1 MQEIVKQHINK
12 IVQISHEE
20 FEEIETFFYKEH
32 YKKGSYLVEAGKLAT
47 YEFYITK
54 GLVASSFLNEYG
66 KNSIL
71 HFAAENQWISDI
83 ESFNTGA
90 QTRINIKCLEDTE
103 VYRISYQDKEKLCA
117 VSKKM
122 EYFFRKKSNDTCIML
137 QNRIMIFMYTNS
149 KDRYDKFMA
158 LHPSIFLRVPKL
170 LLASFLG
177 VTERTL
183 SVI

>member
-1 MQEIVKQHINK
+1 MQEMLKQHINK

-20 FEEIETFFYKEH
+20 FAEIESYFYKEF
-32 YKKGSYLVEAGKLAT
+32 YKKGKYLVEAGELANS
-47 YEFYITK
+47 EFYITE
-54 GLVASSFLNEYG
+54 GLAASSFLNEFG

-71 HFAAENQWISDI
+71 HFAAEDEWISDT
-83 ESFNTGA
+83 ESFNTGVK
-90 QTRINIKCLEDTE
+90 TRISIKCLEDTE
-103 VYRISYQDKEKLCA
+103 VYRISYQDKETLCE

-149 KDRYDKFMA
+149 RDRYDKFMA
-158 LHPSIFLRVPKL
+158 LYPSIFLRVPKL
-170 LLASFLG
+170 FQASFLG

-183 SVI
+183 SEI